1 MWEWLLSPI
10 DASRAHEVGFA
21 ISWHA
26 RSMVLGWGVLAPMA
40 VLVARFFKVMP
51 GQDWPRQLDN
61 QAWWRSHWMG
71 QTLVLGLTFLGL
83 ALVMPP
89 SWSEM
94 SLHRWMGYTVL
105 IGIFAQIALG
115 LARGTKGGP
124 TAPAADGTLYGDHYN
139 MTVRRRAFELSHK
152 TLGYGVL
159 LLAAATIVVGL
170 WDANGPHWMWVML
183 FTWWVMFALV
193 FGILQKRGMAVDT
206 YQAIWGTDPAHPGNM
221 QPRTEYETRQLDKT

>member
-26 RSMVLGWGVLAPMA
+26 RSMVLGWGILAPLA

-51 GQDWPRQLDN
+51 RQDWPRQLDN
-61 QAWWRSHWMG
+61 QTWWRGHWIG
-71 QTLVLGLTFLGL
+71 QTFVLGLSILGL

-89 SWSEM
+89 SWGEM
-94 SLHRWMGYTVL
+94 SLHRWMGYSVL
-105 IGIFAQIALG
+105 VAVVAQVALG

-124 TAPAADGTLYGDHYN
+124 TAPAEDGTLRGDHYD
-139 MTVRRRAFELSHK
+139 MTPRRRAFEVAHK

-159 LLAAATIVVGL
+159 LLAASTILMGL
-170 WDANGPHWMWVML
+170 WESNGPRWMWLVL
-183 FTWWVMFALV
+183 AVWWSTLVLV
-193 FGILQKRGMAVDT
+193 FGIFQKRGMAVNT
-206 YQAIWGTDPAHPGNM
+206 YQAIWGTDSVHPGNT
-221 QPRTEYETRQLDKT
+221 QLLSGYETQQSDKS

>member
-10 DASRAHEVGFA
+10 DASRAHEVGYA

-26 RSMVLGWGVLAPMA
+26 RSMVLGWGVFAPLA

-61 QAWWRSHWMG
+61 QAWWRGHWMG

-83 ALVMPP
+83 AFVMPP

-105 IGIFAQIALG
+105 IGILAQIALG

-139 MTVRRRAFELSHK
+139 MTVRRRTFELAHK

-159 LLAAATIVVGL
+159 LLAASTILLGL
-170 WDANGPHWMWVML
+170 WDANGPRWMWMML
-183 FTWWVMFALV
+183 ITWWVMFALV

-206 YQAIWGTDPAHPGNM
+206 YQAIWGTDPVHPGNM
-221 QPRTEYETRQLDKT
+221 QRLTEYETRQPDKT